1 MFFWDVLFG
10 TAKINRKYPSR
21 YGVKGMR
28 RAEWGEQFLW
38 PLIPTPKKASIA
50 AQSQNDNAPEG
61 NPKLID
67 K

>member
-1 MFFWDVLFG
+1 MLFFWDVLFG

-38 PLIPTPKKASIA
+38 PLVPTPKKTGIASQEPDSKA
-50 AQSQNDNAPEG
+50 SENSS
-61 NPKLID
+61 LV
-67 K
+67 